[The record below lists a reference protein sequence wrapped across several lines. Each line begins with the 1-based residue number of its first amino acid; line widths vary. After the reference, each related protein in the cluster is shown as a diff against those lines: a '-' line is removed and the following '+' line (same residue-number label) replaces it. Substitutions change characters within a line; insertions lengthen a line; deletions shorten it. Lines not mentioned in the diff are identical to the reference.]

1 MIVMAP
7 RRSRSSRR
15 SRRRHGNAPADSVK
29 VVAERTFTPTTT
41 WTVSR
46 HTRPNGT
53 GFWQLTELSG
63 RPMARERTD
72 WPVVYED
79 GRVSYDRPEKIPV
92 RVREWCGRV
101 LWPFR
106 RLSSVALTA
115 AAAQAHKRVSSRS

>member
-1 MIVMAP
+1 
-7 RRSRSSRR
+7 
-15 SRRRHGNAPADSVK
+15 VK

-46 HTRPNGT
+46 HMRPNGT

-63 RPMARERTD
+63 RPMAHERTD

-79 GRVSYDRPEKIPV
+79 GRVAYDKPEQIPK

-106 RLSSVALTA
+106 RLSSSALSVAV
-115 AAAQAHKRVSSRS
+115 AQAHKRVRSRS